1 MTPRLIGFVS
11 AILLMG
17 VTAQAQLLYA
27 TSYSA
32 PVGEG
37 VSQGLAFNLLDET
50 GFQLQDNQLGGND
63 WRADL
68 GQGPAFEWVGW
79 RFAEPA
85 IDFHFAQ
92 VERIG
97 SIRLGF
103 ARNET
108 GRVYVPPVVIINWVF
123 YAIPAG
129 AIPPNSRGFVTLNGP
144 WTTDLMR
151 VQLVDGNNQRA
162 VLLDE
167 VQFVAVPETGTAWPL
182 GLAVL
187 FLRRRVS

>member
-1 MTPRLIGFVS
+1 MCL
-11 AILLMG
+11 G
-17 VTAQAQLLYA
+17 VVAHAQLLYA

-32 PVGEG
+32 PTGEG
-37 VSQGLAFNLLDET
+37 PSQGLAFSLLDET
-50 GFQLQDNQLGGND
+50 GTQLQDNQFGANN

-68 GQGPAFEWVGW
+68 GQGPAYEWVGW

-85 IDFHFAQ
+85 IEFQFAQ

-103 ARNET
+103 ARNESS
-108 GRVYVPPVVIINWVF
+108 RVYVPPVVIVNWTF
-123 YAIPAG
+123 YPIPAG
-129 AIPPNSRGFVTLNGP
+129 VVPPNSRGFVEIRGP
-144 WTTDLMR
+144 WVTDLLR

-167 VQFVAVPETGTAWPL
+167 VQFVPVPEPDAWWPL
-182 GLAVL
+182 SLAVL